1 MTDFISPNHY
11 QRAKLETIDTIL
23 DVVRD
28 LPGDEAV
35 LVGNVL
41 KYLVRYRFKEGND
54 PIIDVQKAEWYVQ
67 RLVKLL
73 QTKPSLQPP
82 TRKTE
87 PLIYTM
93 GSG

>member
-54 PIIDVQKAEWYVQ
+54 PIIDVQKAEWYVR
-67 RLVKLL
+67 RLVELL
-73 QTKPSLQPP
+73 QSKASL
-82 TRKTE
+82 K
-87 PLIYTM
+87 
-93 GSG
+93 G